1 MKKILA
7 LTIACSVLSGCSY
20 LGEPEAYTVV
30 EEETAPIATPAPVTT
45 PAPVVYAQPTCGM
58 SHCGMSHCGMPRCG
72 MPRCGCSQG
81 ACQINPGIA
90 GPLVI
95 TIPEQSVCVQ

>member
-30 EEETAPIATPAPVTT
+30 EEETAPIATPIE
-45 PAPVVYAQPTCGM
+45 
-58 SHCGMSHCGMPRCG
+58 MPMLMNIGRYIILF
-72 MPRCGCSQG
+72 CSSLLFFLSLL
-81 ACQINPGIA
+81 IFLIPHKVISMLIA
-90 GPLVI
+90 
-95 TIPEQSVCVQ
+95 S

>member
-58 SHCGMSHCGMPRCG
+58 ARCG

>member
-58 SHCGMSHCGMPRCG
+58 PRCG

>member
-58 SHCGMSHCGMPRCG
+58 SHCGM
-72 MPRCGCSQG
+72 PRCGCSQV

>member
-58 SHCGMSHCGMPRCG
+58 SHCGM
-72 MPRCGCSQG
+72 PRCGCSQG